1 MKKKESSRVLVIDDD
16 DLVLTTLDK
25 MLKAEMF
32 SVDVSVSAREALG
45 RLPETRYDAIIVD
58 MWMPGMTGKDFYNQV
73 KKEFPDYQGRI
84 IFLTGDIASE
94 ATWDFIEEKRLPYL
108 LKPVSQPELRRKL
121 REVIGE
127 GLKVPS
133 KKGPEHR
140 RHRRLAMKA
149 NLRVRKKRW
158 ATGGPEITVVGNASK
173 HGVYFVTD
181 RQYGVGTEVL
191 VSFPYSGPGDL
202 EQEGCVVRV
211 DERSDG
217 RRGVAVALGE
227 AADEARAAL
236 ELSPE
241 ERHRQAV
248 LTLADTTAESPN
260 RPSIVEQAPEVAD
273 LKLRLDRER
282 KEARRL
288 TDELADLKVSYE
300 RAASE
305 RDRLASEESDRD
317 FRLRELT
324 SARGATSHLVEESKQ
339 QVQDLLG
346 QLAEVKRGQARQA
359 KLAVGAQQETAQA
372 ADLKKELDQE
382 REAARRSSQDL
393 ADLKAVHEG
402 VVQERD
408 RLVTRESGLNS
419 QLRELAS
426 ARDAASRF
434 VVELKQQVQELQ
446 EKLATAEG
454 EQARQAELAVGAQQE
469 AAQVA
474 DLKKELDQEQKSAR
488 RLTQELAD
496 LKAVHEGVVQERDRL
511 AIQDSDHNS
520 QLRKVTS
527 ARDATSQLVEELK
540 QQVQDLQRKLAVAER
555 EQAQQAELAARAQ
568 QEAAQVADLKKELDQ
583 EQKSARRLTQELAD
597 LKAVHEGVVQERD
610 RLATQDSDHNS
621 QLRKVTSARD
631 ATSRLVEELKRQM
644 QEFQGKLA
652 AAEGEQARQAELAV
666 GTRQETAKTDLKK
679 HLDQERKKARG
690 LTQDLADLK
699 AVHEGA
705 VQERDRLLTQES
717 DLNSQLRELASTRDT
732 MNRLMAEL
740 RKKIHSLET
749 HVAGVEAERYQARRE
764 TGVARAETQKW
775 RAESRRQ
782 QQEAASTERAAR
794 ERPSLAKEQ
803 KGEVA
808 KLREDLKA
816 LQARIQDFRDDG
828 VGPLTN
834 LAASC
839 DLIAMKRSLDADT
852 KKSAKELSQ
861 MAAQLRKAFQK
872 FTRKK

>member
-1 MKKKESSRVLVIDDD
+1 MKKKESSRVLAIDDD

-127 GLKVPS
+127 GLKAPL

-248 LTLADTTAESPN
+248 LTLADTSAESPH

-324 SARGATSHLVEESKQ
+324 SARGAPSHLVEESKQ

-346 QLAEVKRGQARQA
+346 QLAAVKRGQARQA
-359 KLAVGAQQETAQA
+359 ELAVGAQQETAQA

-408 RLVTRESGLNS
+408 RLVTQESDRNS

-446 EKLATAEG
+446 EKLAAAER
-454 EQARQAELAVGAQQE
+454 EQAGQAELLVGAQQE
-469 AAQVA
+469 
-474 DLKKELDQEQKSAR
+474 
-488 RLTQELAD
+488 T
-496 LKAVHEGVVQERDRL
+496 
-511 AIQDSDHNS
+511 
-520 QLRKVTS
+520 
-527 ARDATSQLVEELK
+527 
-540 QQVQDLQRKLAVAER
+540 
-555 EQAQQAELAARAQ
+555 
-568 QEAAQVADLKKELDQ
+568 AQVADLKKELDQ

-621 QLRKVTSARD
+621 QLREVTSARD
-631 ATSRLVEELKRQM
+631 AASQLVEELKQLVQDLQR
-644 QEFQGKLA
+644 KLA
-652 AAEGEQARQAELAV
+652 VAEREQAQQAELAA
-666 GTRQETAKTDLKK
+666 RAQQETAKTDLKK
-679 HLDQERKKARG
+679 HLDQEQKKARR

-717 DLNSQLRELASTRDT
+717 DLNSQLRELTSTRDT

-782 QQEAASTERAAR
+782 QQAAASTERAAR
-794 ERPSLAKEQ
+794 EQPSSAKEQ

>member
-1 MKKKESSRVLVIDDD
+1 MKKKEPSRVLVIDDD
-16 DLVLTTLDK
+16 DLVLTTLNK

-32 SVDVSVSAREALG
+32 SVDVSISAREALG
-45 RLPETRYDAIIVD
+45 RLPETRYDAIICD

-94 ATWDFIEEKRLPYL
+94 ATWDFIEGKRLPYL

-127 GLKVPS
+127 ELKVPS

-173 HGVYFVTD
+173 HDVYFVTD

-241 ERHRQAV
+241 ERHRHSV
-248 LTLADTTAESPN
+248 LTLADTTAEAPH

-273 LKLRLDRER
+273 LKLQLDRER

-324 SARGATSHLVEESKQ
+324 SARDGMSWLVEELKQ

-346 QLAEVKRGQARQA
+346 KLAAVKRGQAR
-359 KLAVGAQQETAQA
+359 E
-372 ADLKKELDQE
+372 
-382 REAARRSSQDL
+382 
-393 ADLKAVHEG
+393 
-402 VVQERD
+402 
-408 RLVTRESGLNS
+408 
-419 QLRELAS
+419 
-426 ARDAASRF
+426 
-434 VVELKQQVQELQ
+434 
-446 EKLATAEG
+446 
-454 EQARQAELAVGAQQE
+454 AELAVGAQQE

-474 DLKKELDQEQKSAR
+474 DLKKELDQVREEAR
-488 RLTQELAD
+488 RPA
-496 LKAVHEGVVQERDRL
+496 
-511 AIQDSDHNS
+511 
-520 QLRKVTS
+520 
-527 ARDATSQLVEELK
+527 
-540 QQVQDLQRKLAVAER
+540 
-555 EQAQQAELAARAQ
+555 
-568 QEAAQVADLKKELDQ
+568 
-583 EQKSARRLTQELAD
+583 QELAD

-610 RLATQDSDHNS
+610 RLATQESGLNS
-621 QLRKVTSARD
+621 QLRELTSAQD
-631 ATSRLVEELKRQM
+631 ATSRLVEESKQQVQDL
-644 QEFQGKLA
+644 QEKLA
-652 AAEGEQARQAELAV
+652 VAEREQARQAELAV
-666 GTRQETAKTDLKK
+666 GAQQETAQVAGVKK
-679 HLDQERKKARG
+679 GLDQERKTARR

-699 AVHEGA
+699 SVHEGV

-717 DLNSQLRELASTRDT
+717 GHNSQLRELTSTRDT
-732 MNRLMAEL
+732 MNRLMGEL
-740 RKKIHSLET
+740 RKKLHSLET

-764 TGVARAETQKW
+764 TGVARAETQKL
-775 RAESRRQ
+775 RTESRRQ
-782 QQEAASTERAAR
+782 
-794 ERPSLAKEQ
+794 
-803 KGEVA
+803 
-808 KLREDLKA
+808 
-816 LQARIQDFRDDG
+816 
-828 VGPLTN
+828 
-834 LAASC
+834 
-839 DLIAMKRSLDADT
+839 
-852 KKSAKELSQ
+852 
-861 MAAQLRKAFQK
+861 
-872 FTRKK
+872 

>member
-488 RLTQELAD
+488 RLTQD
-496 LKAVHEGVVQERDRL
+496 
-511 AIQDSDHNS
+511 
-520 QLRKVTS
+520 
-527 ARDATSQLVEELK
+527 
-540 QQVQDLQRKLAVAER
+540 
-555 EQAQQAELAARAQ
+555 
-568 QEAAQVADLKKELDQ
+568 
-583 EQKSARRLTQELAD
+583 LAD

-666 GTRQETAKTDLKK
+666 GARQETAKTDLKK